1 MIFALASLATWR
13 IAHILVYE
21 DGPFDVFDKTR
32 QAMGSVPALYKLI
45 NCLKCVSVWVGA
57 VFSLA
62 ISTNLPEFVLYT
74 FALSGAAILLDEI
87 IGKLER

>member
-1 MIFALASLATWR
+1 MIFLLASLATWR

-32 QAMGSVPALYKLI
+32 QAMGVSQALYKLI

-62 ISTNLPEFVLYT
+62 ISTNLQEFVLYT
-74 FALSGAAILLDEI
+74 FALSGTAILLDEI
-87 IGKLER
+87 IGRLER

>member
-32 QAMGSVPALYKLI
+32 QAMGTIPALYKLI

-57 VFSLA
+57 GFSILIA
-62 ISTNLPEFVLYT
+62 TSLSEFVLYA
-74 FALSGAAILLDEI
+74 FALSGAAILIDEI
-87 IGKLER
+87 IGRLER